1 MTFSSNSSPSSTSNN
16 SKAKASKSPCLRII
30 PLGGLGEIGKNTC
43 VFEYG
48 EDIMIVD
55 AGLAFPTDG
64 MHGVN
69 VVMPDTTYLRENQKR
84 IRGMV
89 VTHGHE
95 DHIGGISHHLKN
107 FNIPVIYGPPLAMS
121 MLRGKMEDVGVSDR
135 TTIQVV
141 GPRETV
147 KVGQHFSV
155 EFVRNT
161 HSISDSFSFA
171 INTPVGV
178 IFFTGDFK
186 FDHTPPDGQ
195 PSDIQR
201 MAEYGEKGVLC
212 LCSDS
217 TNSEVAGFTPSEY
230 SVFPNLDRYIAMA
243 EGRVMLTTFAS
254 STHRVAMIIELAMKN
269 GRKVGLLGRSMLNV
283 VGKARELGYMRCPD
297 DLFFPIKQIRD
308 LPDREVLLLMTG
320 SQGEPM
326 AALSRISRGE
336 HQHVQLKTSDTVIF
350 SASPIPG
357 NTISVMHTVDRLI
370 RLGSKVIYGKEHG
383 IHVSGHGCREDQKL
397 MLALTKPKFFIPVHG
412 EYRMQVLH
420 GKTANSMGVPEQNIL
435 IMQNGDVAELRP
447 ESIIQGESVKAGV
460 ELLDASRNGIV
471 DTRVLKERQQ
481 LAEDGVV
488 TVLSAIST
496 DGLMVAPPR
505 VNLRGVITNI
515 DAKTMSQWT
524 EKEIAWVLENR
535 WKQLARQTGA
545 QSIEVDWMGLQR
557 EVEVGIARR
566 MRREL
571 QVEPLILCLVQPA
584 PGGTA
589 AYKPKLEEEMPKK
602 SISTSKRDLNK
613 EKSSHDLPRK
623 KSGMNSEEVPEVD
636 KTVDKV
642 AESDKQTKSKD
653 SQNEM
658 PAGRTRRRRS
668 AVA

>member
-1 MTFSSNSSPSSTSNN
+1 MTNSSAGSRNSSPSQVGSRKDNE
-16 SKAKASKSPCLRII
+16 PCLRII

-48 EDIMIVD
+48 DDIMIAD

-69 VVMPDTTYLRENQKR
+69 VVMPDTTYLRENQKK

-121 MLRGKMEDVGVSDR
+121 MLRGKMEEAGVADR
-135 TTIQVV
+135 TVIETVSARQV
-141 GPRETV
+141 V

-171 INTPVGV
+171 ITTPVGV
-178 IFFTGDFK
+178 VFFTGDFK

-195 PSDIQR
+195 PSDISR

-212 LCSDS
+212 LLSDS
-217 TNSEVAGFTPSEY
+217 TNSEVPGFTPSEY
-230 SVFPNLDRYIAMA
+230 SVFPNLDRHIAMA
-243 EGRVMLTTFAS
+243 EGRVMMTTFAS

-308 LPDREVLLLMTG
+308 LPDRETLLLMTG
-320 SQGEPM
+320 SQGESM

-357 NTISVMHTVDRLI
+357 NTISVMHTIDRLI
-370 RLGSKVIYGKEHG
+370 RLGAKVVYGKEHG
-383 IHVSGHGCREDQKL
+383 IHVSGHGCQEDQKL
-397 MLALTKPKFFIPVHG
+397 MLALTRPRFFVPVHG

-420 GKTANSMGVPEQNIL
+420 GKTANSMGVPSENIFV
-435 IMQNGDVAELRP
+435 MQNGDVAELRP
-447 ESIIQGESVKAGV
+447 DSLSQVEPVKAGV
-460 ELLDASRNGIV
+460 ELLDSTRNGIV
-471 DTRVLKERQQ
+471 DARVLKERQQ
-481 LAEDGVV
+481 LAEDGAI
-488 TVLSAIST
+488 TVLAAIST
-496 DGLMVAPPR
+496 DGVMVAPPR
-505 VNLRGVITNI
+505 VNLRGVVTTL
-515 DAKTMSQWT
+515 DAKRMSFWA
-524 EKEIAWVLENR
+524 EREITWVLENR
-535 WKQLARQTGA
+535 WKQLSRQTGPKT
-545 QSIEVDWMGLQR
+545 IEVDWMGVQR
-557 EVEVGIARR
+557 EVEVGLARR
-566 MRREL
+566 IRREL
-571 QVEPLILCLVQPA
+571 QVEPLILSLVQPA
-584 PGGTA
+584 PGGTP
-589 AYKPKLEEEMPKK
+589 AYKPQDLPPEETKAVIRKTSNQQASNKTAPKQVVPK
-602 SISTSKRDLNK
+602 TSQSKEQSSTS
-613 EKSSHDLPRK
+613 
-623 KSGMNSEEVPEVD
+623 EETTD
-636 KTVDKV
+636 KI
-642 AESDKQTKSKD
+642 D
-653 SQNEM
+653 SQDM
-658 PAGRTRRRRS
+658 PSGRTRRRRS